1 MYVQSSTKCRYKESE
16 GILMIQLLGP
26 IANIATT
33 WLQGKQEKA
42 KAKQQ
47 LEVAKVQAQVKRVE
61 QEGSW
66 DEKAMDASDN
76 SWNDEAW
83 TITFILLIL
92 ACFIPALQPYISD
105 GFKFLRED
113 CPEWLSYGIL
123 ASIAASFGLK
133 SIAKLKK

>member
-1 MYVQSSTKCRYKESE
+1 M
-16 GILMIQLLGP
+16 LP
-26 IANIATT
+26 IVNAIASIAGT

-61 QEGSW
+61 QDGSW
-66 DEKAMDASDN
+66 EEKAMDASDN
-76 SWNDEAW
+76 SWKDEAW
-83 TITFILLIL
+83 TICFIALIF
-92 ACFIPALQPYISD
+92 ACFVPALQPYISE

-113 CPEWLSYGIL
+113 CPDWLSYGIL